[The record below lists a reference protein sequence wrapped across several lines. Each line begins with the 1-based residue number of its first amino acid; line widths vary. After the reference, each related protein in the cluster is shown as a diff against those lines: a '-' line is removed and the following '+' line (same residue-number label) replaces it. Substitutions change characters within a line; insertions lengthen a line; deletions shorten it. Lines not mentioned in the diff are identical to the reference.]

1 MSFSNKL
8 FIFLFIILS
17 TTKIVAQDFV
27 LDQITVSANR
37 VFTPVNET
45 GAIVDVIDEEI
56 IQNKKAT
63 FLTQILS
70 TTPGISVSQNGP
82 VGSTTEIKIRGYGS
96 KYIKV
101 YYDGIDIAD
110 VTGVEVKPYIVGIPT
125 I

>member
-45 GAIVDVIDEEI
+45 GAIVNVIDEEI

-82 VGSTTEIKIRGYGS
+82 VGSTTEIKIRGYAVS
-96 KYIKV
+96 Y
-101 YYDGIDIAD
+101 
-110 VTGVEVKPYIVGIPT
+110 THLTLPT
-125 I
+125 ICSV